1 MYQLSDEHLYN
12 YKYLEIGC
20 SFDAATTDPIVH
32 IGGQQVRIATI
43 AQMYR

>member
-12 YKYLEIGC
+12 YKYGC